1 VLTHTTRCEWL
12 GLGHP
17 SPQWNH
23 VRWSRYEPREIHCQ
37 EEGNGLPVDQGLL
50 RWFQTSN
57 KRPTFSYSASTYA
70 SPYLRIAGDAGCF
83 IDPFFSSGVHLALAS
98 GLSAAVTICAAKRG
112 DCNENTA
119 VKWHSNKVADG
130 YTRFL
135 LIVLSV
141 LKQIRD
147 KDEPVLTDFNESG
160 FDRAFAFFRPSN

>member
-1 VLTHTTRCEWL
+1 MSVGVVMNQEKSIAKKKEM
-12 GLGHP
+12 GSP
-17 SPQWNH
+17 STKDFYLESFKLVPGIMNLIPNAKMVSDVKQA
-23 VRWSRYEPREIHCQ
+23 S
-37 EEGNGLPVDQGLL
+37 D
-50 RWFQTSN
+50 
-57 KRPTFSYSASTYA
+57 FSYSASTYA

-98 GLSAAVTICAAKRG
+98 GLSAAVTIYAAKRG
-112 DCNENTA
+112 DCNENA
-119 VKWHSNKVADG
+119 AAKWHSNEVADG

>member
-1 VLTHTTRCEWL
+1 MSVGVVMNQEKSIAKKKEMDS
-12 GLGHP
+12 P
-17 SPQWNH
+17 STKDFYLESLKLVPGIMNLIPNAKMVSDVKQA
-23 VRWSRYEPREIHCQ
+23 S
-37 EEGNGLPVDQGLL
+37 D
-50 RWFQTSN
+50 
-57 KRPTFSYSASTYA
+57 FSYSASTYA

-112 DCNENTA
+112 DCNETTA
-119 VKWHSNKVADG
+119 AKWHSNKVADG

-147 KDEPVLTDFNESG
+147 KDEPVLTDWNESG

>member
-1 VLTHTTRCEWL
+1 MSVGVVMNQEKSIAKKKEM
-12 GLGHP
+12 GSP
-17 SPQWNH
+17 STKDFYLESLKLVPGIMNLIPNAKMVSDVKQA
-23 VRWSRYEPREIHCQ
+23 S
-37 EEGNGLPVDQGLL
+37 D
-50 RWFQTSN
+50 
-57 KRPTFSYSASTYA
+57 FSYSASTYA

-147 KDEPVLTDFNESG
+147 KDEPVLTDWNESG

>member
-1 VLTHTTRCEWL
+1 MNQEKSIAKKKEM
-12 GLGHP
+12 GSP
-17 SPQWNH
+17 STKDFYLESLKLVPGIMNLIPNAKMVSDVKQA
-23 VRWSRYEPREIHCQ
+23 S
-37 EEGNGLPVDQGLL
+37 D
-50 RWFQTSN
+50 
-57 KRPTFSYSASTYA
+57 FSYSASTYA

>member
-1 VLTHTTRCEWL
+1 MSVGVVMNQEKSIAKKKEM
-12 GLGHP
+12 GSP
-17 SPQWNH
+17 STKDFYLESLKLVPGIMNLIPNAKMVSDVKQA
-23 VRWSRYEPREIHCQ
+23 S
-37 EEGNGLPVDQGLL
+37 D
-50 RWFQTSN
+50 
-57 KRPTFSYSASTYA
+57 FSYSASTYA
-70 SPYLRIAGDAGCF
+70 SPHLRIAGDAGCF

>member
-1 VLTHTTRCEWL
+1 MSVGVVMNQEKSIAKKKEM
-12 GLGHP
+12 GSP
-17 SPQWNH
+17 STKDFYLESLKLVPGIMNLIPNAKMVSDVKQA
-23 VRWSRYEPREIHCQ
+23 S
-37 EEGNGLPVDQGLL
+37 D
-50 RWFQTSN
+50 
-57 KRPTFSYSASTYA
+57 FSYSASTYA

-112 DCNENTA
+112 DCNETTA
-119 VKWHSNKVADG
+119 AKWHSNKVADG

-147 KDEPVLTDFNESG
+147 KDEPVLTDWNESG

>member
-1 VLTHTTRCEWL
+1 MSVGVVMNQEKSIAKKKEM
-12 GLGHP
+12 GSP
-17 SPQWNH
+17 STKDFYLESLKLVPGIMNLIPNAKMVSDVKQA
-23 VRWSRYEPREIHCQ
+23 S
-37 EEGNGLPVDQGLL
+37 D
-50 RWFQTSN
+50 
-57 KRPTFSYSASTYA
+57 FSYSASTYA

>member
-1 VLTHTTRCEWL
+1 MSVGVFMNQEKSIAKKKEM
-12 GLGHP
+12 GSP
-17 SPQWNH
+17 STKDFYLESLKLVPGIMNLIPNAKMVSDVKQA
-23 VRWSRYEPREIHCQ
+23 S
-37 EEGNGLPVDQGLL
+37 D
-50 RWFQTSN
+50 
-57 KRPTFSYSASTYA
+57 FSYSASTYA

-160 FDRAFAFFRPSN
+160 FDKAFAFFRPSN

>member
-1 VLTHTTRCEWL
+1 MNQEKSIAKKKEM
-12 GLGHP
+12 GSP
-17 SPQWNH
+17 STKDFYLESLKLVPGIMNLIPNAKMVSDVKQA
-23 VRWSRYEPREIHCQ
+23 S
-37 EEGNGLPVDQGLL
+37 D
-50 RWFQTSN
+50 
-57 KRPTFSYSASTYA
+57 FSYSASTYA

-147 KDEPVLTDFNESG
+147 KDEPVLTGFNESG